1 MQDSIPKLNTI
12 QTVSLWISRIWF
24 LAWVYVIS
32 YITFIFLPKT
42 RDSLPILLFLI
53 VMILGHLLFF
63 FKVRQRVFRFF
74 SLFIKIAG
82 LVFILISIW
91 MLNAEGTTWGAGPAS
106 FGLALLLPSL
116 NTFLGA
122 SSSRNDQKLGWYILF
137 TGLIGIFITYWR
149 MHVVDQKLTAGLEFW
164 APEAFYQNLGL
175 LFSFLLV
182 LAGVINL
189 LIKGPRKLNKTKL

>member
-12 QTVSLWISRIWF
+12 QTVSLSISIS

-63 FKVRQRVFRFF
+63 FKVKQHVSIF

-82 LVFILISIW
+82 LVFIVILIW

-137 TGLIGIFITYWR
+137 TGLIQIFITY
-149 MHVVDQKLTAGLEFW
+149 
-164 APEAFYQNLGL
+164 
-175 LFSFLLV
+175 
-182 LAGVINL
+182 
-189 LIKGPRKLNKTKL
+189 